1 MLFKITISVILVLL
15 FSDTE
20 PGSKGAKSG
29 RAGNKAYQTE
39 EYDVAAGHYQAG
51 ITDAAPEGPSA
62 ISHGLFNNLGSAL
75 YRQGKFEDAQI
86 AFDQAMLASASNEDM
101 ARAAYNAG
109 NNAFRRQDMET
120 ALTYYRDALLTDPEN
135 AEAKFNYEFVK
146 RMMQNNQQ
154 QQGGENQEDQQEN
167 NEQQESDQNNQNQ
180 EEQDQQNQQQ
190 PQEEEEQGEGDQQR
204 EQQQQ
209 PDPNELSRE
218 QAERI
223 LEALQTDEK
232 DLLKDVMKMNVRP
245 RRVDKDW

>member
-39 EYDVAAGHYQAG
+39 EYDVAAGHYQSG

-109 NNAFRRQDMET
+109 NNAYLAVRDLRPVKN
-120 ALTYYRDALLTDPEN
+120 LTLD
-135 AEAKFNYEFVK
+135 
-146 RMMQNNQQ
+146 
-154 QQGGENQEDQQEN
+154 
-167 NEQQESDQNNQNQ
+167 
-180 EEQDQQNQQQ
+180 
-190 PQEEEEQGEGDQQR
+190 
-204 EQQQQ
+204 
-209 PDPNELSRE
+209 
-218 QAERI
+218 RI
-223 LEALQTDEK
+223 TGK
-232 DLLKDVMKMNVRP
+232 NGIGKPSNIIVS
-245 RRVDKDW
+245 